1 MKIMFTNNLY
11 NTYTETKNNKTKSK
25 SSMTNNISFGGPAKK
40 KAAKKLINDAKNI
53 LTKAESN
60 INKVL
65 VKKSEQ
71 NANNVVAEKLV
82 KPTKLETKETYVDQ
96 YNNNVTLINP
106 IYYKGE
112 LISCDRKE
120 VTKTTLSSDGK
131 TKTSEVQYFDNP
143 NFYQNADK
151 TNVIE
156 LLKANGEIKSCDSET
171 NVIEIFDANGK
182 RISQKTANYSNVEY
196 YPNGNHKSW
205 HSLINNS
212 KMKNANGEEI
222 RHTENSSN
230 KKFNKD
236 GYLISCKKEE
246 FIDTKYDNTGKKIF
260 KTHTTYNNIECYE
273 NGKYK
278 SIGKKQVISD
288 INKDANDKINTSDT
302 ITWTNL
308 TFNELGEF
316 ECDSKLINK
325 STLNANGENIIVQT
339 SYKKPKYNQDGKLIS
354 YETVNNKKNVKF
366 YENKQISSCD
376 KDITKEFK
384 LNDNGKKVLITKI
397 IEKPERYENGKYKSY
412 RKYDVLE
419 KKLNDNGKYELVKTS
434 SAENASFNKNG
445 SIISSDKEII
455 KFSDLNTNG
464 DKTFK
469 TETYEKTEYF
479 DNGKYKSCKKLEKL
493 EKKLKDNGEYR
504 IVKSESVENAK
515 FNKNGQLM
523 SGDKEII
530 KEFKLN
536 DNGKKILTTKIV
548 EKPERDE
555 NGNYKSYRKYDIL
568 EKKLNDNRECELVK
582 TFSAENTTFN
592 NNGTIISCDKEII
605 EFPGLNTNGEKIL
618 TTKTFE
624 KLEYFD
630 DGKYKSC
637 KKLETSTKKLN
648 DNGEYELV
656 KTDSVENA
664 KFNKNGQLMSG
675 DKEIYEFPGL
685 NINGDKILT
694 TKTFEKPKYF
704 DNGDIISCEKFKIST
719 KKLND
724 NGEYELAKTNS
735 IENAKFNKN
744 GQLMS
749 GDKEICEF
757 QGLNTNGDKTF
768 KTETYEKPEYFDNG
782 YVKSCEKLEI
792 STKKLNDNGEYEL
805 VRTSSIENAKCN
817 KNGQLIS
824 GDKKIAKYSGLNTN
838 GDKILTTE
846 TYEKPEYFD
855 NGYVISCEKF
865 KISTKKLNDNGKYEL
880 VRTSSI
886 ENAKFNKN
894 GQLMS
899 GDKEIVQKTKQNAN
913 GEKILTTEIF
923 KNPKFDANENLISYD
938 KPDQNSVCKDDKA
951 INISVSKETI
961 TT

>member
-1 MKIMFTNNLY
+1 M
-11 NTYTETKNNKTKSK
+11 
-25 SSMTNNISFGGPAKK
+25 
-40 KAAKKLINDAKNI
+40 AKKLDI
-53 LTKAESN
+53 LK
-60 INKVL
+60 I
-65 VKKSEQ
+65 
-71 NANNVVAEKLV
+71 
-82 KPTKLETKETYVDQ
+82 
-96 YNNNVTLINP
+96 
-106 IYYKGE
+106 
-112 LISCDRKE
+112 
-120 VTKTTLSSDGK
+120 
-131 TKTSEVQYFDNP
+131 
-143 NFYQNADK
+143 
-151 TNVIE
+151 
-156 LLKANGEIKSCDSET
+156 
-171 NVIEIFDANGK
+171 
-182 RISQKTANYSNVEY
+182 
-196 YPNGNHKSW
+196 
-205 HSLINNS
+205 
-212 KMKNANGEEI
+212 
-222 RHTENSSN
+222 
-230 KKFNKD
+230 KD

-412 RKYDVLE
+412 RKYD
-419 KKLNDNGKYELVKTS
+419 
-434 SAENASFNKNG
+434 
-445 SIISSDKEII
+445 
-455 KFSDLNTNG
+455 
-464 DKTFK
+464 
-469 TETYEKTEYF
+469 
-479 DNGKYKSCKKLEKL
+479 
-493 EKKLKDNGEYR
+493 
-504 IVKSESVENAK
+504 
-515 FNKNGQLM
+515 
-523 SGDKEII
+523 
-530 KEFKLN
+530 
-536 DNGKKILTTKIV
+536 
-548 EKPERDE
+548 
-555 NGNYKSYRKYDIL
+555 IL

-675 DKEIYEFPGL
+675 DKEI
-685 NINGDKILT
+685 
-694 TKTFEKPKYF
+694 
-704 DNGDIISCEKFKIST
+704 
-719 KKLND
+719 
-724 NGEYELAKTNS
+724 
-735 IENAKFNKN
+735 
-744 GQLMS
+744 
-749 GDKEICEF
+749 CEF

-782 YVKSCEKLEI
+782 YVKTCEKLEI